1 MPMWFRHPTA
11 TPAVLHPF
19 RAFPTRVDRNP
30 PPAGAD
36 AALGAMRIMRGHL
49 CFLNRG
55 EVRRGVLEVLF
66 NVVPRVRI
74 QRVDGK

>member
-1 MPMWFRHPTA
+1 MWFRHPTA
-11 TPAVLHPF
+11 TPAELPPF
-19 RAFPTRVDRNP
+19 RAFPTRVDRHP

-36 AALGAMRIMRGHL
+36 AALGAMRFMRGHL
-49 CFLNRG
+49 WFLNHG

-66 NVVPRVRI
+66 SIVPRVRI